1 MGDSKEIY
9 TLELKN
15 VLSYMT
21 DILVNE
27 FPTDVFT
34 PEYLIVSIL
43 DTKNCHANLILDN
56 CLMSNNLEEHL
67 K

>member
-1 MGDSKEIY
+1 MIDNKEIY

-34 PEYLIVSIL
+34 PAYLIV
-43 DTKNCHANLILDN
+43 
-56 CLMSNNLEEHL
+56 
-67 K
+67 